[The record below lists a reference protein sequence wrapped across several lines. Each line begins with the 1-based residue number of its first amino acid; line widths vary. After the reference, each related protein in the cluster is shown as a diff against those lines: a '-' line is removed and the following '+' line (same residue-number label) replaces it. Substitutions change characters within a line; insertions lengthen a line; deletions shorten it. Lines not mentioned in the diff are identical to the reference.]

1 MFSLTS
7 FRFIC
12 TKLYI
17 MFSHYLFW
25 NLYCNCSFKHI
36 WDTLNKRC
44 SFASNFVK
52 VDLFMCRKS
61 QGIFYS
67 FFCLSRYFWQTIH
80 LPSPSL
86 NCLAVG
92 WGGCVFVCLIA
103 SRSSLQAVP
112 VQGSWVSVVSAIR
125 TPTYSWLKPKAL
137 FIIVSHMQSECHLK
151 SLFTLLDS
159 CFQAISRPRGF
170 PYFPTN

>member
-1 MFSLTS
+1 
-7 FRFIC
+7 
-12 TKLYI
+12 

-92 WGGCVFVCLIA
+92 WGGVCVCLFDCFSFIFTGCSCSGVLSFCGFCNPNSHLQLIKA
-103 SRSSLQAVP
+103 QGLVHHCVTYAEWMPSEELVYSSGFLL
-112 VQGSWVSVVSAIR
+112 S
-125 TPTYSWLKPKAL
+125 
-137 FIIVSHMQSECHLK
+137 SH
-151 SLFTLLDS
+151 F
-159 CFQAISRPRGF
+159 
-170 PYFPTN
+170 